1 MSEKCEN
8 CYKLQ
13 EKLDYM
19 QKHYNNELQR
29 VLTKLCKVKTY
40 IEETVKADKPTMGGL
55 KRSYNKRFEL
65 IQQALE
71 VINE

>member
-1 MSEKCEN
+1 MSKYCEN

-13 EKLDYM
+13 TRLEDM

-40 IEETVKADKPTMGGL
+40 IEEAVNPDKTVTMSQSL
-55 KRSYNKRFEL
+55 DSLYK
-65 IQQALE
+65 ALE